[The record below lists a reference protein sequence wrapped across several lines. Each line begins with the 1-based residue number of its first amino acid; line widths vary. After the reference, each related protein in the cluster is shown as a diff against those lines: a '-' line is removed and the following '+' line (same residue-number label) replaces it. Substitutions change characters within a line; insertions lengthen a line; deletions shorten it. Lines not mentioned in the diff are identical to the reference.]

1 VDVYNNADKPV
12 TRQAGAYSA
21 GGAVS
26 HNP

>member
-1 VDVYNNADKPV
+1 VDVYNNADKPG